1 MPGLPGPGRP
11 LGPQPQHR
19 GRSTRQLRDVRPAAP
34 REPPVVNRG
43 SSRPHWSERSW
54 WNPRRW
60 LAAPLLIGA
69 AGATVAWAG
78 AVVQA
83 LRGGFSLWGLATL
96 AGLVV
101 VVGAIAWA
109 QADLNEI
116 QNNKRKASLREEREQ
131 TGAGRIYRSGR
142 I

>member
-1 MPGLPGPGRP
+1 M
-11 LGPQPQHR
+11 
-19 GRSTRQLRDVRPAAP
+19 
-34 REPPVVNRG
+34 
-43 SSRPHWSERSW
+43 
-54 WNPRRW
+54 
-60 LAAPLLIGA
+60 
-69 AGATVAWAG
+69 AWTG

-116 QNNKRKASLREEREQ
+116 QNNQRKASLREEREQ
-131 TGAGRIYRSGR
+131 TRAGRVYRSGR
-142 I
+142 V

>member
-1 MPGLPGPGRP
+1 MN
-11 LGPQPQHR
+11 
-19 GRSTRQLRDVRPAAP
+19 RSS
-34 REPPVVNRG
+34 G
-43 SSRPHWSERSW
+43 SDPRPHWSERSW

-69 AGATVAWAG
+69 AGATVAWTG

-83 LRGGFSLWGLATL
+83 LRGGFSLWGLVTL

-116 QNNKRKASLREEREQ
+116 QNNQRKASLREEREQ
-131 TGAGRIYRSGR
+131 TRAGRVYRSGR
-142 I
+142 V